1 MPDKPVGRNVGAKNQ
16 MSGFPY
22 QGKIEFEILSVDDA
36 TATAKMPVIGGILN
50 PFGTVHAGAMLWFA
64 DVTATVLAMGK
75 MDAAEAEPGFPL
87 AINLSANL
95 IGNVTQGE
103 LRATARFVKK
113 GRRVTTIRTEITDE
127 NNRLLVDMTTTHVPS
142 GV

>member
-1 MPDKPVGRNVGAKNQ
+1 MEYE

-22 QGKIEFEILSVDDA
+22 RGEIEFEILSVDESE
-36 TATAKMPVIGGILN
+36 ATAKMPVIAGIRN
-50 PFGTVHAGAMLWFA
+50 PFGTVHAGAILWFA

-95 IGNVTQGE
+95 IGNVKDGD

-127 NNRLLVDMTTTHVPS
+127 NGRLLVDMTTTHVPS
-142 GV
+142 GS